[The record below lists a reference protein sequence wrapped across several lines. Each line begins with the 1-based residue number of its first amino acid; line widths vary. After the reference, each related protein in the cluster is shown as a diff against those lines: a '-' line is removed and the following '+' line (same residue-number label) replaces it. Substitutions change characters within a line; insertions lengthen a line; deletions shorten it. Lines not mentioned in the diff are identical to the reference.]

1 MTKGICNV
9 SIAPMRAESSDKS
22 EIVSQL
28 LYGESADILEVKDNW
43 TKIKTHYDN
52 YEAWMDTKQ
61 ISPVSDEFLSSRKV
75 NLVKEPF
82 QSTMTESGK
91 VLLSMGSEVNFETTA
106 PTRGRDLSES
116 IVNCAKEFLNVP
128 YLWGGKSFFGIDCS
142 GFTQIIYKIHGIKIP
157 RDAYQQAEIGDA
169 LTFIEEA
176 KPGDL
181 AFFENKEGR
190 IHHVGIILADQKI
203 IHAHGKVRID
213 SLDSSGI
220 FNKDQNKHTHKLR
233 FIRSYF

>member
-1 MTKGICNV
+1 MNKGICNV
-9 SIAPMRAESSDKS
+9 SIAPLRAENSDKS

-28 LYGESADILEVKDNW
+28 LYGESADIIEVKDNW
-43 TKIKTHYDN
+43 TKIITHYDN

-61 ISPVSDEFLSSRKV
+61 ISPISDEFLASRKT

-91 VLLSMGSEVNFETTA
+91 VLLSMGSEVTFETTA

-157 RDAYQQAEIGDA
+157 RDTYQQAEIGDA

-181 AFFENKEGR
+181 AFFENKDGR

-213 SLDSSGI
+213 SLDTSGI

>member
-9 SIAPMRAESSDKS
+9 SIAPLRADSSDKS

-28 LYGESADILEVKDNW
+28 LYGESADIIEVKDNW
-43 TKIKTHYDN
+43 TKIITHYDN

-61 ISPVSDEFLSSRKV
+61 ISPVSDEFVVSRKR

-213 SLDSSGI
+213 SLDSTGI
-220 FNKDQNKHTHKLR
+220 FNKDQNRHTHILR

>member
-1 MTKGICNV
+1 MDKGICNV
-9 SIAPMRAESSDKS
+9 SIAPLRAENSDKS

-28 LYGESADILEVKDNW
+28 LFGESADIIEIKDNW
-43 TKIKTHYDN
+43 TKIKTHYDL

-61 ISPVSDEFLSSRKV
+61 ITPVTEEFLASRKI

-82 QSTMTESGK
+82 QSMVTDNGK
-91 VLLSMGSEVNFETTA
+91 MILSIGSEVTFDTTS
-106 PTRGRDLSES
+106 PTRGSNLGES

-142 GFTQIIYKIHGIKIP
+142 GFTQMVYKVHDIKIP
-157 RDAYQQAEIGDA
+157 RDTYQQAELGDA

-181 AFFENKEGR
+181 AFFDNADGR
-190 IHHVGIILADQKI
+190 IIHVGIILADQKI

>member
-9 SIAPMRAESSDKS
+9 SIAPLRADSSDKS

-52 YEAWMDTKQ
+52 YEAWMDTKH
-61 ISPVSDEFLSSRKV
+61 ISPVSEEFVVSRKR

-116 IVNCAKEFLNVP
+116 IVNCAKEFLTVP

-157 RDAYQQAEIGDA
+157 RDTYQQAEIGDA

-181 AFFENKEGR
+181 AFFENKDGR

-213 SLDSSGI
+213 SLDTSGI

>member
-9 SIAPMRAESSDKS
+9 SIAPLRADSSDKS

-61 ISPVSDEFLSSRKV
+61 ISPVSDEFVVSRKR

-82 QSTMTESGK
+82 QSTMMESGK

-213 SLDSSGI
+213 SLDSTGI
-220 FNKDQNKHTHKLR
+220 FNKDQNRHTHILR

>member
-1 MTKGICNV
+1 MNKGICNV
-9 SIAPMRAESSDKS
+9 SIAPLRADSSDKS

-28 LYGESADILEVKDNW
+28 LYGESADIIEVKDNW
-43 TKIKTHYDN
+43 TKIITHYDN

-61 ISPVSDEFLSSRKV
+61 ILPVSDEFVTSRKR
-75 NLVKEPF
+75 NLEKEPF

-169 LTFIEEA
+169 LTFLEEA

-181 AFFENKEGR
+181 AFFENKDGR

-213 SLDSSGI
+213 SLDTSGI